1 MKTQVIRKQT
11 YMASRQEAVLSL
23 TYRKQNTNEN
33 YGKISFPPPLAKM
46 KQPRGSRKER
56 RGVRSKWRRWTAN
69 TSLQSISAGM
79 ARTVTALAASR
90 VENLETGNQ
99 DWKRMFTPYSFHQL
113 KFEPEMASRLNSF
126 CQ

>member
-79 ARTVTALAASR
+79 ARTVTALLPPEWR
-90 VENLETGNQ
+90 IWRLETRTGRECSLHILFIN
-99 DWKRMFTPYSFHQL
+99 
-113 KFEPEMASRLNSF
+113 
-126 CQ
+126 